1 MLKRLL
7 VLGIGAAA
15 LAACEQ
21 TPAAPTD
28 RGVCYSVTVR
38 QDNTVKFNRLADN
51 QPSLEECIARLEEM
65 RVRFLRMGGS
75 RRAVTGAF
83 QGKYIFVDPAGVAT
97 SDSLTGGRYFAFSRA
112 PDGTLA
118 LPNIVNRDLPATAP
132 EGSEQK

>member
-7 VLGIGAAA
+7 VLGLGVGA

-28 RGVCYSVTVR
+28 RGVCHSVTVR
-38 QDNTVKFNRLADN
+38 QDGSVKFNQLADN
-51 QPSLEECIARLEEM
+51 QPTLEACIARLEEM

-75 RRAVTGAF
+75 RRAVTGAY
-83 QGKYIFVDPAGVAT
+83 QGKYIFVDPAGVTTA
-97 SDSLTGGRYFAFSRA
+97 DSLNGGRYFAFARA

-118 LPNIVNRDLPATAP
+118 LPNIVNRDLPATEP
-132 EGSEQK
+132 EGVEQK